1 MYLCDLWEAGWQAG
15 SEASERMSCLWLAI
29 VSLSVTPR
37 GDSWLVMGRQWG
49 RQTNNPSVTRHWL
62 AIVSFAWWVVAL
74 CDLTVWLNDFD
85 LVNDCVAN
93 ERSVGGVSECLDWRV
108 AFDKSYNGASHIVK
122 LLILREWNNRHTHV
136 VFSGQFVPFIS
147 QRLIR
152 LDLYFFQIDWLIIE
166 WFTLFSFYKN
176 QSILTWG
183 WLFLIFHH
191 FTASFCSY
199 LEVLVLNFRCICI
212 WFCRYLIVLIETCTC
227 TFLHV
232 TCTYMYMY
240 IELFT
245 VCCRY
250 MYFLIFLFFPTFFKI
265 FSLSLFL
272 NCS

>member
-1 MYLCDLWEAGWQAG
+1 MSGGIVWFDCLAEWLRLGERTT
-15 SEASERMSCLWLAI
+15 ASRASRWLPLI
-29 VSLSVTPR
+29 
-37 GDSWLVMGRQWG
+37 
-49 RQTNNPSVTRHWL
+49 
-62 AIVSFAWWVVAL
+62 
-74 CDLTVWLNDFD
+74 
-85 LVNDCVAN
+85 AN
-93 ERSVGGVSECLDWRV
+93 ERSVGGVSECLDWLV
-108 AFDKSYNGASHIVK
+108 AFDKSYTYNGASHIVK

-212 WFCRYLIVLIETCTC
+212 WFCRYLIVLIEMCTC

-232 TCTYMYMY
+232 TCTTTCTCTYNCLLYAAGTCIFSSFCFFPY
-240 IELFT
+240 IFQNSQPEL
-245 VCCRY
+245 VLKL
-250 MYFLIFLFFPTFFKI
+250 FLISTQKWG
-265 FSLSLFL
+265 S
-272 NCS
+272 CSYKMCSYKKKRVYIDWSYIYIDYD